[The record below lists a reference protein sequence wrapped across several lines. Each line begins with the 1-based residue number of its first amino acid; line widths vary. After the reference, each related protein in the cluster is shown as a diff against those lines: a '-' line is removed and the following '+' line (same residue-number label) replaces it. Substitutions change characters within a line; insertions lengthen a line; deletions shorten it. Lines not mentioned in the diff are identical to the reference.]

1 MRRLLSLLA
10 VISLGNTHSQPC
22 IEYGCPGRPQFE
34 TFVPAPPGH
43 TPNCAKPGQTF
54 CENVD
59 HYPRQLIKFLVDKC
73 SFDFISALRDE
84 SKDEFNVHWPIPDYT
99 EGYNYAQRGQPQ
111 LHSHPLPFLPSQYP
125 LRGQPSLIYGAPSND
140 TQQNGYRYNTPNR
153 AHGNPFLN
161 DGTNIKYHPDNSHT
175 TDRPF
180 YPQTHSLNSFG
191 QGRPWWTARYTRD
204 SKTAPRTAYENP
216 LLRYSKLSKERQK
229 RQSNNPETIHLC
241 PTVAKYISPR
251 AALNNQGNWMY
262 VVNLPDDK
270 YSQVVRSETCM
281 ETVCNGI
288 CSLPTGYTSKCEQLY
303 VQKRLVALKG
313 NGNELYNDLFWFPH
327 GCSCQ
332 IMLNY

>member
-84 SKDEFNVHWPIPDYT
+84 SKDEFNVHWSRKLCSRPIPDYT

-140 TQQNGYRYNTPNR
+140 TQQNG
-153 AHGNPFLN
+153 
-161 DGTNIKYHPDNSHT
+161 
-175 TDRPF
+175 
-180 YPQTHSLNSFG
+180 
-191 QGRPWWTARYTRD
+191 YTRD